1 MENKRN
7 QFSVRSPSRVPYRTK
22 LLPRA
27 PNGGVPGPPSHGE
40 GRRTIISGVVKE
52 NEMSWIS
59 SPPHPR
65 ARADEAAVS
74 TRSISACLRQYIHVL
89 SASTS
94 TYSPR
99 VHPRTLLFMQA
110 DEAAVSRRNGLK
122 TFATPASAARRRL
135 GKGGVVGRRWVR

>member
-89 SASTS
+89 SESTS
-94 TYSPR
+94 TNSPR
-99 VHPRTLLFMQA
+99 VLSILRSLTHDMYPPPHMTSSYDMHVLSCSCRRTKL
-110 DEAAVSRRNGLK
+110 
-122 TFATPASAARRRL
+122 PYL
-135 GKGGVVGRRWVR
+135 GAMV